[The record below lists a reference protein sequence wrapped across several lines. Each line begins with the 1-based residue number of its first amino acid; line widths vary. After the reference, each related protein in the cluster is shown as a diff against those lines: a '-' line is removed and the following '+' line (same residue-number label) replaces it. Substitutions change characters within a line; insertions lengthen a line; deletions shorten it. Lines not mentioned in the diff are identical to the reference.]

1 MKALMK
7 WLAPGIF
14 KFAFLLFRAPWFKS
28 SQRKHQWIMR
38 IFRFAAD
45 NDSCQ
50 ALSVYGH
57 LLHFRG
63 EGKDN
68 RIQGGIYLQRAADKG
83 DMKAQYQVASIYE
96 SGFEHYFPASDE
108 KSLDYYQ
115 RAASQ
120 GHALA
125 ISRLLKVYQLGELGQ
140 AVNTKEAERW
150 QSLQPTLAVTP

>member
-1 MKALMK
+1 MNALMK
-7 WLAPGIF
+7 WLAPMIF
-14 KFAFLLFRAPWFKS
+14 KLAYLLFRSPLFKGS
-28 SQRKHQWIMR
+28 SRKHQWIMR
-38 IFRFAAD
+38 LFRFTAD

-83 DMKAQYQVASIYE
+83 DMKAQYQMARIYE
-96 SGFEHYFPASDE
+96 SGFEHYFPASND
-108 KSLDYYQ
+108 KSLHYYQ
-115 RAASQ
+115 LAASQ

-140 AVNTKEAERW
+140 AVNVKQAERW
-150 QSLQPTLAVTP
+150 QSLQPTLAVTQ